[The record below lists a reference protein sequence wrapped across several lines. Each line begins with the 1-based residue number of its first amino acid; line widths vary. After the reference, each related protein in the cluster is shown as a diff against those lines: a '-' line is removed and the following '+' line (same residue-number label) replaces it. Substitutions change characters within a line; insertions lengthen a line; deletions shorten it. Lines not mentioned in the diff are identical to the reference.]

1 MLGAEV
7 YHGIDDEVWSPTES
21 VNDANCNNHFCDVLT
36 HSYDTLKQKIAKHH
50 FKFNLCF
57 YFDNRIQFRFEELL
71 GRLLAKNQ
79 SFSSVVIT
87 PREDF
92 RYMKIH
98 IFALQ
103 WRDEIKRSSQL
114 RTLLKRVVVNR
125 T

>member
-36 HSYDTLKQKIAKHH
+36 HSYDTLKQKIVKHH

-57 YFDNRIQFRFEELL
+57 DFDNR
-71 GRLLAKNQ
+71 NQ
-79 SFSSVVIT
+79 SFSSVGIT

-98 IFALQ
+98 IFALR